1 MAEMTPCAVNVVYV
15 NKITCVHS
23 IYIYRCMHIYHI
35 NTLSI
40 CACNMHNVHV
50 VRIYVIFSV
59 VCFLCLFSVLHFQ
72 PLLQT
77 CFDAPKGRCHSCKS
91 WRVQSRH
98 KFPPS
103 KWSFHTISHAF
114 HQRCPKWS
122 IPCICYDFHSQ
133 DLGRSHNPASLP
145 GTRPMHP
152 VPIWDQQDL
161 LMNHKAFLRCKNLG
175 TLGEKTTIFNITYNL
190 NTSSKVQ
197 W

>member
-1 MAEMTPCAVNVVYV
+1 MAEMTLCAVNVVYV

-23 IYIYRCMHIYHI
+23 IYIYMHAIYIYMYIYHI

-40 CACNMHNVHV
+40 CAYNIHNVHV
-50 VRIYVIFSV
+50 VSIYVIFSV

-133 DLGRSHNPASLP
+133 DLGRSHNPASLA
-145 GTRPMHP
+145 GTRP
-152 VPIWDQQDL
+152 ILSCSNLRSARLNWWIIRLFWDAKVLVHLGKKL
-161 LMNHKAFLRCKNLG
+161 LYS
-175 TLGEKTTIFNITYNL
+175 T
-190 NTSSKVQ
+190 
-197 W
+197 